1 MYRLVRLLN
10 SSGLQV
16 HKAIALL
23 RQGTFF
29 SKTEKLARFLMKLTP
44 VSGLLVCAHKRIA
57 A

>member
-29 SKTEKLARFLMKLTP
+29 SKTEKLARLLMKLTP